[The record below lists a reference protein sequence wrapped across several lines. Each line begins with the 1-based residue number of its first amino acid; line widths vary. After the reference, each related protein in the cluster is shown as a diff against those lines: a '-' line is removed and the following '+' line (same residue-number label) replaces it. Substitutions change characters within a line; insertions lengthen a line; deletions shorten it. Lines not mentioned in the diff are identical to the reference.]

1 MTERLSPRSGS
12 LRRKARRSA
21 PQPRGTR
28 GRGKNLPPPPPSY
41 VAAVDPPQGES
52 TILGFP
58 AEPDAD
64 DVDDG
69 DDGPLVTDTAPVD
82 LVAVRY
88 PDRVGCVLL
97 VLAGVAANVTLSL
110 PWLLREGTSGLSLVS
125 HGVEMLGDGVD
136 VLARSDLWQPVTVVV
151 GGGLFVLLGLG
162 LLVPARAH
170 RLLGLLAL
178 LVALA
183 TAAAVLVLLAGA
195 GWRVDRFGL
204 GFWFAAAVPVLGLI
218 GALKAMLT
226 SPHVTLVPR

>member
-1 MTERLSPRSGS
+1 MTERLSRRPGS
-12 LRRKARRSA
+12 LRRTARQPA
-21 PQPRGTR
+21 PQPRRPR
-28 GRGKNLPPPPPSY
+28 GRVENLPPPPPSY
-41 VAAVDPPQGES
+41 VPTDDEP

-58 AEPDAD
+58 AEFGRD
-64 DVDDG
+64 DVDDI
-69 DDGPLVTDTAPVD
+69 DDRPLVTDTAPVD

-88 PDRVGCVLL
+88 PDRVGCALL

-110 PWLLREGTSGLSLVS
+110 PWLLREGSSGLSLVS
-125 HGVEMLGDGVD
+125 HGVEVLGEGVD
-136 VLARSDLWQPVTVVV
+136 ALAGSNLWQPLTVVV

-170 RLLGLLAL
+170 RLVGLLAL

-183 TAAAVLVLLAGA
+183 TAAAVLVLLGGA

-226 SPHVTLVPR
+226 SPRVTLAAR